1 MDVQIVEQIANFEM
15 LSVLKMKFK
24 ELIQAMEM

>member
-1 MDVQIVEQIANFEM
+1 MDVQIVERIANFEM